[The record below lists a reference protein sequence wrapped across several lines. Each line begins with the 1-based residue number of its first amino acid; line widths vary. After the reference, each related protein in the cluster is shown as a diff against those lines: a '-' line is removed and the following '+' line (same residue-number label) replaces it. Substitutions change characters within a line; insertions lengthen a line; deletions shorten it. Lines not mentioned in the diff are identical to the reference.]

1 MYPAEACWPKTAHTN
16 AGRSADMTKLP
27 RRGYSRQGAEQSFQ
41 MEGVGL
47 TETNPAFFDS
57 SD

>member
-1 MYPAEACWPKTAHTN
+1 MPAEIAHPN
-16 AGRSADMTKLP
+16 AGGSAGMAKLP

-41 MEGVGL
+41 MKGVGL
-47 TETNPAFFDS
+47 TETDPAFFDS

>member
-1 MYPAEACWPKTAHTN
+1 MTAEIAHTN
-16 AGRSADMTKLP
+16 AGGSADMTKLP
-27 RRGYSRQGAEQSFQ
+27 RRGYSRQSAEQSFL

-47 TETNPAFFDS
+47 TETDPAFFDS

>member
-1 MYPAEACWPKTAHTN
+1 MTAEIAHTN
-16 AGRSADMTKLP
+16 AGGSAGMAKLP

-41 MEGVGL
+41 IEGVGL
-47 TETNPAFFDS
+47 TETDPAFFDN

>member
-1 MYPAEACWPKTAHTN
+1 MTAQFAYTN
-16 AGRSADMTKLP
+16 AVGSADIAKLP

-41 MEGVGL
+41 MEEVGL
-47 TETNPAFFDS
+47 TETDPAFFDS